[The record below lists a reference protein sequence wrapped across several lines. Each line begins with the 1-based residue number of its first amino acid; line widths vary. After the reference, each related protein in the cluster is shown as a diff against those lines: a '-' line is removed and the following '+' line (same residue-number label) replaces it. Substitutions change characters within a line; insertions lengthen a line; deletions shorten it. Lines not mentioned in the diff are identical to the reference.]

1 MAERSKKAAKTA
13 PAGGV
18 TTKGS
23 AKSSSARE
31 ARKEIRPTSASR
43 AEPRGQRKSAVHIIG
58 FPMDLGAGRRGVDMG
73 PSALRIADIEG
84 RLRALGYPVVDHGDI
99 DVHEPEVLTIVDPR
113 LRYLPEIT
121 RSCERLARRVK
132 ASLKTGDF
140 PLVLGG
146 DHSMAIGTIAGV
158 AGYCRDV
165 RKRLGVIWVDAHSD
179 INTPQT
185 SPSGNIHGMPVAA
198 SLGIGAPDLA
208 RVGGDYRK
216 LDPANIVMIGLRSVD
231 EGERRIIRQNGIRAY
246 TMTDIDRLGMHAV
259 INESLDYLSER
270 ADHIHVSFDLDSVD
284 PTIAMGVGTPVPG
297 GLTYREAHLVMETIA
312 ERGALGSLE
321 VAEVNPILDTLNLSA
336 LFAAELVASAM
347 GKRIL

>member
-1 MAERSKKAAKTA
+1 M
-13 PAGGV
+13 PAR
-18 TTKGS
+18 TKSQG
-23 AKSSSARE
+23 RE
-31 ARKEIRPTSASR
+31 PVRPTKAISPPAR
-43 AEPRGQRKSAVHIIG
+43 RGRRKQAIHIIG

-84 RLRALGYPVVDHGDI
+84 RLSSLGYSVVDHGDI
-99 DVHEPEVLTIVDPR
+99 DVQEPEVLTVVDKS

-132 ASLKTGDF
+132 SSLKSGDF
-140 PLVLGG
+140 PIVLGG

-158 AGYCRDV
+158 AGYCRDAG
-165 RKRLGVIWVDAHSD
+165 KRLGVIWVDAHSD
-179 INTPQT
+179 INTPST

-198 SLGIGAPDLA
+198 SIGIGSPDLA

-216 LDPANIVMIGLRSVD
+216 LDPHNIVMIGLRSVD
-231 EGERRIIRQNGIRAY
+231 VGERRVIRETGIRAY
-246 TMTDIDRLGMHAV
+246 TMTDIDRLGMHQV
-259 INESLDYLSER
+259 INESLDYLSDR

-284 PTIAMGVGTPVPG
+284 PSIAMGVGTPVPG

-321 VAEVNPILDTLNLSA
+321 VAEVNPILDTLNNSA
-336 LFAAELVASAM
+336 MFAADLVASAM

>member
-1 MAERSKKAAKTA
+1 
-13 PAGGV
+13 
-18 TTKGS
+18 
-23 AKSSSARE
+23 
-31 ARKEIRPTSASR
+31 
-43 AEPRGQRKSAVHIIG
+43 
-58 FPMDLGAGRRGVDMG
+58 MDLGAGRRGVDMG

-84 RLRALGYPVVDHGDI
+84 RLEALGYPVVDHGDI
-99 DVHEPEVLTIVDPR
+99 DVQEPEVLTVVDKS

-132 ASLKTGDF
+132 SSLRTGDF
-140 PLVLGG
+140 PIVLGG

-158 AGYCRDV
+158 AAYCRDAG
-165 RKRLGVIWVDAHSD
+165 KRLGVIWVDAHSD
-179 INTPQT
+179 INTPGT

-198 SLGIGAPDLA
+198 AIGIGSPELA

-216 LDPANIVMIGLRSVD
+216 LDPHNIVMIGLRSVD
-231 EGERRIIRQNGIRAY
+231 EGERRVILETGIRAY
-246 TMTDIDRLGMHAV
+246 TMTDIDRLGMHQV

-284 PTIAMGVGTPVPG
+284 PSIAMGVGTPVPG

-321 VAEVNPILDTLNLSA
+321 VAEVNPILDTLNMSA
-336 LFAAELVASAM
+336 MFAADLVASAM